1 MLEVMRDSLNRF
13 LTKCPEYK
21 NQKPAVPIAPLI
33 NQELRMPLQ
42 DIRDNNKSGQ
52 LNLTEEKRS

>member
-1 MLEVMRDSLNRF
+1 MRDSLNRF